1 MEIILLTL
9 GLSLGSFLNVLIDR
23 SPKNESAIRGRSHC
37 DFCRHK
43 LKWYDLIPLLS
54 FILLRRKCRYCKSL
68 ISWQYPAVEAATAL
82 LFIFTLSVVR
92 FDPTKLYIFLYHLA
106 LFSGLLVIFVTDL
119 KYRIIPDNT
128 LIFLVSLTLI
138 YKILYFPE
146 FLLSSFITGIV
157 IFLFFLLLVIVTF
170 GRGMGMGDV
179 KYAFFMGFLLDYPK
193 IAIAFYLSFLTGAL
207 LSLILVLNG
216 RKSMKSTIAF
226 GPFMVV
232 ATFIS
237 YIYGLQLWVIFK
249 RLVGI

>member
-9 GLSLGSFLNVLIDR
+9 GLSVGSFLNVLIDR

-43 LKWYDLIPLLS
+43 LSWYDLVPLLS
-54 FILLRRKCRYCKSL
+54 FIQLKRKCRYCKRV
-68 ISWQYPAVEAATAL
+68 ISWQYPAVETATAL

-92 FDPTKLYIFLYHLA
+92 FDPTKLYKFLFPLL
-106 LFSGLLVIFVTDL
+106 LFPGLLVIFVTDL

-128 LIFLVSLTLI
+128 LILLVSLTLI

-146 FLLSSFITGIV
+146 FLLSSFMTGLIM
-157 IFLFFLLLVIVTF
+157 FLFFLLLVIITS

-179 KYAFFMGFLLDYPK
+179 KYSFFMGFLLDYPK

-207 LSLILVLNG
+207 LSLILVLIG
-216 RKSMKSTIAF
+216 KKSMKSTIAF

-249 RLVGI
+249 QLVGI